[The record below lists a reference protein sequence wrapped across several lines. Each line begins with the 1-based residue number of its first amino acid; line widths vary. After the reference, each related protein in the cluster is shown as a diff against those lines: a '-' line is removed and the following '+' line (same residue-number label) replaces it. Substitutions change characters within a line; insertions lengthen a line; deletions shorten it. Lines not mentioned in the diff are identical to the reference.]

1 MDMIILLVIAGL
13 LFLYLGYVLI
23 HPERF

>member
-1 MDMIILLVIAGL
+1 MTLALFITCIG

-23 HPERF
+23 RPEKF